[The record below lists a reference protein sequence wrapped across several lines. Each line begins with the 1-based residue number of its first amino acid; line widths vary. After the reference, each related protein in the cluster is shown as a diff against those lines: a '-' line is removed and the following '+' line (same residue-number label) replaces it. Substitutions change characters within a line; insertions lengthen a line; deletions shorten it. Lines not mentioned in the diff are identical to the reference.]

1 MKKVIAGVIL
11 LLLLGGCAGPTV
23 VTEDVDIPYSVIV
36 ELRQD
41 SIPNMV
47 GYRYIS
53 DNYYYEFNANK
64 EFTQRIK
71 HNTMNTGIT
80 TITLLIA
87 FFIGL
92 GAASSRD

>member
-1 MKKVIAGVIL
+1 MKKVIAGVVL
-11 LLLLGGCAGPTV
+11 LILLGGCAGPTV
-23 VTEDVDIPYSVIV
+23 VSEDVDIPYSVIV

-47 GYRYIS
+47 GYRYTT
-53 DNYYYEFNANK
+53 DTYYYEFNANK

-80 TITLLIA
+80 AIVLLLL

-92 GAASSRD
+92 GISMK